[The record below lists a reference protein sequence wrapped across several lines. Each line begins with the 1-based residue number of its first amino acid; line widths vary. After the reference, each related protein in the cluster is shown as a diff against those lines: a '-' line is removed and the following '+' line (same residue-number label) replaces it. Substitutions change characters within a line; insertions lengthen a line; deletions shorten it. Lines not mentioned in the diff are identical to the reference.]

1 MIFSPA
7 SKHRESII
15 VDSSGDEA
23 GGRSGNSDRWI
34 LFGVVALSIFGL
46 LAVFSST
53 AYFAELKNTTAQAML
68 VSHLFKVFIA
78 FFALIIFSKINYRH
92 VLRLSFPILLLS
104 WVLLVIVAMYGNEVW
119 GARRFLNVAG
129 FSFQPS
135 SLATVALLAHLVA
148 MIERKTEDKNIRSF
162 ANAFVPMMVYTT
174 ITSALIGIEDFSSA
188 GMLMGLSMLV
198 MFMGGV
204 RPLHLGTL
212 VIIGILGAGAL
223 VSSSTARTARVTNYF
238 EQVVHIN
245 SDRLESGAGY
255 QSQQAYIA
263 IARGQLTG
271 VGMGKS
277 AQRDFLPAPYNDFI
291 YAIIAEEYG
300 LIGAGLILILFTLIL
315 IRGVVYVARHARSSS
330 GALLAT
336 AFTVTF
342 VMYGF
347 VNAAVATG
355 LFPVTG
361 LPMPFVSYGGTS
373 MLVSGMMMGV
383 VLYISKRLPETK
395 NAPFFGGTHVKPNL
409 N

>member
-1 MIFSPA
+1 MIFSP
-7 SKHRESII
+7 SHKHANSFI
-15 VDSSGDEA
+15 VDESNDEVA
-23 GGRSGNSDRWI
+23 GRSSISDRWI
-34 LFGVVALSIFGL
+34 LVSVIALAIFGL

-68 VSHLFKVFIA
+68 ISHLFKVFIA
-78 FFALIIFSKINYRH
+78 LAVLIFFSKVDYGL
-92 VLRLSFPILLLS
+92 VLRFAQPMLLLS
-104 WVLLVIVAMYGNEVW
+104 WGLLIVVTLYGNEVW

-135 SLATVALLAHLVA
+135 SLATVSLLAHLIY
-148 MIERKTEDKNIRSF
+148 MIERKLESKTLRSF
-162 ANAFVPMMVYTT
+162 SKSFVPMMVYVV
-174 ITSALIGIEDFSSA
+174 ITGALIGIEDFSSA
-188 GMLMGLSMLV
+188 AMVMALSLTV

-204 RPLHLGTL
+204 SKLH
-212 VIIGILGAGAL
+212 IGAL
-223 VSSSTARTARVTNYF
+223 VLIGLIGGTALVTSTDARKARVNTYLDQIVN
-238 EQVVHIN
+238 IS

-300 LIGAGLILILFTLIL
+300 LIGASLILILYTLIL
-315 IRGVVYVARHARSSS
+315 LRGVVYVARNATGTSA
-330 GALLAT
+330 ALLAT
-336 AFTVTF
+336 IFTLTF
-342 VMYGF
+342 VMYGY

-373 MLVSGMMMGV
+373 MLFSGMMMGA
-383 VLYISKRLPETK
+383 VLNISK
-395 NAPFFGGTHVKPNL
+395 NKPRRTRVYF
-409 N
+409 